1 MKKALKM
8 TSTKKNL
15 GFARGTVGVNIKRDQ
30 EQQRVNLAEIF
41 GSRGIDVT
49 GVEDF

>member
-1 MKKALKM
+1 M
-8 TSTKKNL
+8 TGTKKNL
-15 GFARGTVGVNIKRDQ
+15 DFARGTVGVNIKRDEEQ
-30 EQQRVNLAEIF
+30 QQRVNLAEIF